1 MNPAMSSRSAV
12 PIAVLGAGSWGTA
25 LALLLARNGCQVRLW
40 GRDKT
45 IMHEAAQQ
53 RRNPRYLSDLP
64 FPDNLESTHD
74 LAYAVG
80 AARDILLTVPSSA
93 FRSTLHAIK
102 PLSRLGARVLWATK
116 GLEQGSC
123 GLLHQVVAEV
133 LGHALSTAVISGPS
147 FASEVAHGLP
157 TAITVASL
165 DSAFAQDIVRA
176 FHSRTFRAYTTDDV
190 IGVEIGGALKNVLAI
205 AAGIS
210 DGLGFGANARSAL
223 ITRGLTEM
231 VRLGV
236 ALGGRRE
243 TLMGLSG
250 LGDLILTCTDNQ
262 SRNRR
267 LGLALGQGMTLE
279 QALQSIDQ
287 VVEGVQTAR
296 EVYELAR
303 SHGVNM
309 PIADQVYAVLYTGLT
324 PRAAVSLLLERAQK
338 SEIF

>member
-1 MNPAMSSRSAV
+1 MTSTNDV

-25 LALLLARNGCQVRLW
+25 LALLLARNGRRVLLW
-40 GRDKT
+40 GRDPA
-45 IMHEAAQQ
+45 IMHAAAQQ
-53 RRNPRYLSDLP
+53 RRNPRYLSDRTL
-64 FPDNLESTHD
+64 PDNLEPTSD
-74 LAYAVG
+74 IEQAAGAV
-80 AARDILLTVPSSA
+80 RDILITVPSSA
-93 FRSTLHAIK
+93 FRVTLQTIK
-102 PLSRLGARVLWATK
+102 PLLRTDARVLWATK
-116 GLEQGSC
+116 GLEQGSYS
-123 GLLHQVVAEV
+123 LLHQVVEEV
-133 LGHALSTAVISGPS
+133 LGNAIPTAVISGPS
-147 FASEVAHGLP
+147 FASEVAKGLP

-165 DSAFAQDIVRA
+165 DAGFAKDIVRA
-176 FHSRTFRAYTTDDV
+176 FHSGTFRAYTSDDV

-210 DGLGFGANARSAL
+210 DGLGFGANARAAL
-223 ITRGLTEM
+223 VTRGLAEM

-267 LGLALGQGMTLE
+267 LGLALGQGQTLE

-303 SHGVNM
+303 SHGVDM
-309 PIADQVYAVLYTGLT
+309 PIANQVYAVLYAGLA
-324 PRAAVSLLLERAQK
+324 PRDAVSLLLERAQK
-338 SEIF
+338 PEVF

>member
-1 MNPAMSSRSAV
+1 MTSINDA

-25 LALLLARNGCQVRLW
+25 LALLLARNGRRVRLW
-40 GRDKT
+40 GRDQA
-45 IMHEAAQQ
+45 MMQAAAQQ
-53 RRNPRYLSDLP
+53 RSNPRYLSDLTL
-64 FPDNLESTHD
+64 PDTLEPTSD
-74 LAYAVG
+74 IACAVG
-80 AARDILLTVPSSA
+80 AARDILVTVPSSA
-93 FRSTLHAIK
+93 FRSTLQMIK
-102 PLSRLGARVLWATK
+102 PWLRADARVLWATK
-116 GLEQGSC
+116 GLEQGSYS
-123 GLLHQVVAEV
+123 LLHQVVVDV
-133 LGHALSTAVISGPS
+133 LGSTIPLAVISGPS

-157 TAITVASL
+157 TAVTVASP
-165 DSAFAQDIVRA
+165 DPEFAKDIVRA
-176 FHSRTFRAYTTDDV
+176 FHSRTFRAYTSDDV

-223 ITRGLTEM
+223 VTRGLTEM

-267 LGLALGQGMTLE
+267 LGLALGQGKTLE

-303 SHGVNM
+303 RHGVDM
-309 PIADQVYAVLYTGLT
+309 PIANQVYAVLYSNLA
-324 PRAAVSLLLERAQK
+324 PRDAVSLLLERAQK
-338 SEIF
+338 PEVF

>member
-1 MNPAMSSRSAV
+1 MTARIDA

-25 LALLLARNGCQVRLW
+25 LALLLARNGRRVLLW

-45 IMHEAAQQ
+45 IMQAAVQQ
-53 RRNPRYLSDLP
+53 RRNPRYLSDLTL
-64 FPDNLESTHD
+64 PDNLEPTSDIAH
-74 LAYAVG
+74 AMS
-80 AARDILLTVPSSA
+80 AAHDILVTVPSSA
-93 FRSTLHAIK
+93 FRSTLQAIK
-102 PLSRLGARVLWATK
+102 PLLHADARVLWATK
-116 GLEQGSC
+116 GLEQGSYS
-123 GLLHQVVAEV
+123 LLHQVVAEV
-133 LGHALSTAVISGPS
+133 LGNAIPTAVISGPS

-157 TAITVASL
+157 TAVTVASL
-165 DSAFAQDIVRA
+165 DADFAKDIVRA
-176 FHSRTFRAYTTDDV
+176 FHSRTFRAYTSDDV

-223 ITRGLTEM
+223 VTRGLTEM

-267 LGLALGQGMTLE
+267 LGLALGQGKTLE

-303 SHGVNM
+303 SHGVDM
-309 PIADQVYAVLYTGLT
+309 PIANQVYAVLYANLA
-324 PRAAVSLLLERAQK
+324 PRDAVSRLLERAQK
-338 SEIF
+338 PEVF

>member
-1 MNPAMSSRSAV
+1 MNSTSDT

-25 LALLLARNGCQVRLW
+25 LALLLARNGQRVRLW

-45 IMHEAAQQ
+45 IMHAAAQQ
-53 RRNPRYLSDLP
+53 RRNPRYLSDLTL
-64 FPDNLESTHD
+64 PDSLEPTSD

-80 AARDILLTVPSSA
+80 AARDILVTVPSSA
-93 FRSTLHAIK
+93 FRSTLQIIK
-102 PLSRLGARVLWATK
+102 PLLCGDARVLWATK

-123 GLLHQVVAEV
+123 GLLHQVVADV
-133 LGHALSTAVISGPS
+133 LGNAIPTAVISGPS

-157 TAITVASL
+157 TAVTVASL
-165 DSAFAQDIVRA
+165 DSVFAQDIVRA

-223 ITRGLTEM
+223 ITRGLAEM

-267 LGLALGQGMTLE
+267 LGLTLGQGKTLE
-279 QALQSIDQ
+279 HALQSIDQ

-303 SHGVNM
+303 SHGVDM
-309 PIADQVYAVLYTGLT
+309 PIANQVYAVLYASLT
-324 PRAAVSLLLERAQK
+324 PRDAVSLLLERAQK
-338 SEIF
+338 PEIF